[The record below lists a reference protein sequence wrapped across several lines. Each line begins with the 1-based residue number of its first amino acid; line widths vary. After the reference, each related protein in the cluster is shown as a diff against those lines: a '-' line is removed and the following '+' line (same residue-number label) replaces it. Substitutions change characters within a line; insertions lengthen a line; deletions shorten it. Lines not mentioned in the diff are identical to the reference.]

1 MSLICALFVKYIFI
15 YIYRLEE
22 RHSLRSLL
30 LYLSSTL
37 GGGEGRKGE
46 TSEWRERERERWG
59 MGSRQGMTRGRE
71 RERQDFLSK
80 ELDLA
85 FSSLKPLCKTNRGHT
100 SVYRRNTV
108 HTLKNWKKLSQNIFS
123 TYHTIII
130 IILLLKFLA
139 KQIHNRKSSKG
150 DTENN

>member
-71 RERQDFLSK
+71 RERDKTFFLRSWTLLSPHSNPCVKRTEDTPVYIEGTQYTRSK
-80 ELDLA
+80 IERN
-85 FSSLKPLCKTNRGHT
+85 SPKTYFQHT
-100 SVYRRNTV
+100 
-108 HTLKNWKKLSQNIFS
+108 
-123 TYHTIII
+123 
-130 IILLLKFLA
+130 ILLLLLFYC
-139 KQIHNRKSSKG
+139 
-150 DTENN
+150 